1 MEKYDNIV
9 KSLEIRKLVAKKMY
23 LKALPILESMD
34 LERVKVVNELSIFA
48 EVYIQTE
55 KYEEAK
61 ELLLRIYDRMS
72 SRRVVYQLIRLS
84 VKMKNI
90 EDAEYY
96 YGEYVELAPRDY
108 ERYVLRYQI
117 DRMKGESYPVLIDS
131 LVRLK
136 SYEYIE
142 KWAYELAKL
151 YHKAGMVEE
160 CIEECSDI
168 ILWFGEGII
177 VEKARMLKEHYV
189 GPTEREKKVVNEES
203 KDDVQSMLATRD
215 LTNITKEVSAILDQQ
230 IQESVMLEPEF
241 AVDEEVAA
249 ADEEVVK
256 EGLEENI
263 KEENIKEEMENT
275 LEEELPVID
284 KASDMEDLEEEPFV
298 SEKEVNEVA
307 ATVRDDVEVGEEPLS
322 AEKNV
327 EVEEEPPASEEEKME
342 EEPSIAEE
350 EAKGKEEPPTAEEEE
365 EVKEE
370 PPIAEEE
377 EKVEEEPPI
386 AEEEEAEVESL
397 TAQGQEEQEE
407 VQSTE
412 SRFQEMQNDSN
423 LQNIFAPFY
432 NMKPLAEE
440 IATTLMH
447 KEQET
452 ILSHLVVTGPSV
464 SGRTTVGKCFAKAL
478 YARGIYGTSKV
489 AKIHASK
496 LNKLELKEHYSKL
509 QDGTIIIEEPI
520 QMTEE
525 TASELLVMLKWLKGH
540 IFVILEDTLENIKQF
555 FKNYPMLQPYF
566 SDTIEITTYGKEELY
581 QMAERNILE
590 KEYELEPGAEKRLQ
604 QLGEMIEKYV
614 NEEERLFYLLEA
626 MKHVFANVEDRE
638 MQELANNAGII
649 DYTKSKLNKIIE
661 EDFEFQL

>member
-96 YGEYVELAPRDY
+96 YGEYIELAPRDY

-189 GPTEREKKVVNEES
+189 GPTEREKKVVNEEPR
-203 KDDVQSMLATRD
+203 DDVQSMLATRD
-215 LTNITKEVSAILDQQ
+215 LADITKEVSAILDQQ
-230 IQESVMLEPEF
+230 LQESVMLEPEL
-241 AVDEEVAA
+241 AVEEAA
-249 ADEEVVK
+249 TTVDGAVK
-256 EGLEENI
+256 EEELEENVQ
-263 KEENIKEEMENT
+263 EEMENS

-284 KASDMEDLEEEPFV
+284 KTSDMEDLEEEPFV
-298 SEKEVNEVA
+298 SENE
-307 ATVRDDVEVGEEPLS
+307 
-322 AEKNV
+322 V
-327 EVEEEPPASEEEKME
+327 EVEEESL
-342 EEPSIAEE
+342 S
-350 EAKGKEEPPTAEEEE
+350 
-365 EVKEE
+365 
-370 PPIAEEE
+370 AEEE
-377 EKVEEEPPI
+377 EKVEEETLP
-386 AEEEEAEVESL
+386 AEEEKVEEESL
-397 TAQGQEEQEE
+397 AAEEQEE
-407 VQSTE
+407 KQEVQCAE
-412 SRFQEMQNDSN
+412 SRIQEMLNDSD

-432 NMKPLAEE
+432 NMKPIAEQ
-440 IATTLMH
+440 IATALMH
-447 KEQET
+447 KEEEKNLT
-452 ILSHLVVTGPSV
+452 HLVVTGPSV

-478 YARGIYGTSKV
+478 YARGSYGTSKV
-489 AKIHASK
+489 AKIHGSK
-496 LNKLELKEHYSKL
+496 LNNLELKEHYPKL

-520 QMTEE
+520 LMTDE
-525 TASELLVMLKWLKGH
+525 TVSELLVMLKWLKGH
-540 IFVILEDTLENIKQF
+540 IFVILEDTLENIKQLF
-555 FKNYPMLQPYF
+555 QNYPMLQSYF
-566 SDTIEITTYGKEELY
+566 SDTIEVTTYGKEELY
-581 QMAERNILE
+581 QMAEQNIQE
-590 KEYELEPGAEKRLQ
+590 KEYELEPGAAKRLQ

-614 NEEERLFYLLEA
+614 NQEERLFYLLEA
-626 MKHVFANVEDRE
+626 MKYVYANVEDRE
-638 MQELANNAGII
+638 MKELANTAGII
-649 DYTKSKLNKIIE
+649 DYTNSKLNKIIE